1 MKIIFNTYQWEIIN
15 TLILL
20 IFFFLINFIFKEIV
34 HKIGKS
40 SNINI
45 ARIKLISKYM
55 TVALLFVAVLI
66 EAIIL
71 GVEPNQIALVFSS
84 VFAVVGIALFAIWSI
99 LSNITSGVIMFFSF
113 PYKVGDKIMI
123 HDKDFPLEAIIEDI
137 GAFQLHLRLDN
148 GNLVTYP
155 NNLMLQ
161 KAVTLIKKQLLPLF
175 HHTEALVID
184 HHNFHRQAE
193 AFDGGQFLHIHHKR
207 AVAADHNRG
216 IVWPRD
222 FRTNRRR

>member
-1 MKIIFNTYQWEIIN
+1 MKTAFNIYSWEIIN
-15 TLILL
+15 TIIVLV
-20 IFFFLINFIFKEIV
+20 FLIILNFIFKKIV
-34 HKIGKS
+34 IRIGKR

-45 ARIKLISKYM
+45 ARVNLIIRYI
-55 TVALLFVAVLI
+55 TVTLIFIAILI
-66 EAIIL
+66 ETFIL

-113 PYKVGDKIMI
+113 PYKVGDKIKI

-148 GNLVTYP
+148 GDLVTYP

-161 KAVTLIKKQLLPLF
+161 KAVTLVKKDAI
-175 HHTEALVID
+175 EED
-184 HHNFHRQAE
+184 Y
-193 AFDGGQFLHIHHKR
+193 D
-207 AVAADHNRG
+207 
-216 IVWPRD
+216 
-222 FRTNRRR
+222 